1 MAKGFD
7 IKGHEFITI
16 GNFSRFGSM
25 CKIDVFKDNSER
37 PIVKIG
43 EKTVFASNCYLS
55 AINKIIIGD
64 GCLFGVNTF
73 ITDNFHGSNTLAEL
87 VIPADERKLYSKGPV
102 IIGNNVWTGRNVC
115 IMPGI
120 TIGDGA
126 IIGANAVVTKDVPA
140 NSIVGGV
147 PAEII
152 KTINA

>member
-1 MAKGFD
+1 M
-7 IKGHEFITI
+7 
-16 GNFSRFGSM
+16 FS
-25 CKIDVFKDNSER
+25 I
-37 PIVKIG
+37 
-43 EKTVFASNCYLS
+43 
-55 AINKIIIGD
+55 
-64 GCLFGVNTF
+64 